1 MPQGRLLVL
10 LFATLPL
17 AAQQPSTGGK
27 GVNFYSAEKEAALG
41 ERLAA
46 EVQQRLTPIDNRLVQ
61 DYVDRLGARLA
72 AQLPAAGFTF
82 HVVAEECGA
91 PTHEP
96 ASLPG
101 GHIFVP
107 AALFLE
113 AREEA
118 EFAGMLAHAMVHV
131 SERHW
136 TRQATRTQMTGQ
148 TGVPLIFVG
157 GGDCGSDAPPL
168 RPLAIVS
175 QQRGY
180 ERDADAAAIQAVAR
194 AGFDPGALVAYVE
207 RTQPPQPAGNAALYS
222 TTAGREQRIAAMSA
236 VLAKLPP
243 GRYEAAGPAFT
254 RVRDQ
259 VRSALPPPHPAP
271 SLKRQ

>member
-1 MPQGRLLVL
+1 MTQGRILVL
-10 LFATLPL
+10 LFAALPL
-17 AAQQPSTGGK
+17 AAQQPLTGGR
-27 GVNFYSAEKEAALG
+27 GVSFYGVEKEAALG

-46 EVQQRLTPIDNRLVQ
+46 ELRGRTTPIDNRLVQ

-82 HVVAEECGA
+82 HMVAEECGA
-91 PTHEP
+91 STHEP
-96 ASLPG
+96 AWLPG

-113 AREEA
+113 ARGEA

-136 TRQATRTQMTGQ
+136 TRQATRMEMTGQ
-148 TGVPLIFVG
+148 TSAPLIFLG
-157 GGDCGSDAPPL
+157 GGDCGSDT
-168 RPLAIVS
+168 PLAPLAMVNL
-175 QQRGY
+175 QRGY
-180 ERDADAAAIQAVAR
+180 ERDADVAAIQAMAR
-194 AGFDPGALVAYVE
+194 AGFDPDALVRYVE
-207 RTQPPQPAGNAALYS
+207 RTQPPQAAGSATIYS
-222 TTAGREQRIAAMSA
+222 TSAGREQRIAVMSA
-236 VLAKLPP
+236 AIAKLAPS
-243 GRYEAAGPAFT
+243 RYEAADSAFT

-259 VRSALPPPHPAP
+259 VRSALPPPRPAP